1 MSANLLKIAAA
12 PVCALVWLGGQGTRA
27 IAALVVFGI
36 VMPPAGRLLKPY
48 VTEAIFLLLV
58 ASFLRVDLNLLRGY
72 LRRPGLVLAAA
83 AWTMLAVPLISG
95 GAWSLAGLNRAS
107 PDIYLA
113 LILQA
118 VASPMMASPALAA
131 VMGLD
136 ATLVLVTLVIGTALV
151 PLTAPIFAYIFLG
164 SALTLSPLALGAKL
178 VAILSGSLVV
188 ASAIRW
194 RLGGD
199 QIKRH
204 APLIDGIN
212 VLVLIVFVSAV
223 MENVAGE
230 FLSAPR
236 AVADHARLCGVL
248 CVDWPHRA
256 DLPRLRL
263 RACHGARPHG
273 RATQHGADGGGDRWP
288 AAGDRLAFSWTI
300 PATDLFDAATAQA
313 DRCAASATYLKF
325 LHQNPRG
332 PPHRLR
338 RLAEGA
344 NEGEILST
352 QDWIN
357 ISFKAVLTRPRP
369 VSEVGDPP
377 IFHPDRPPTSFNY

>member
-58 ASFLRVDLNLLRGY
+58 ASFLRVDLKLLRGY

-178 VAILSGSLVV
+178 VAILSGSLIV

-204 APLIDGIN
+204 APLIDGVN
-212 VLVLIVFVSAV
+212 VLVLFVFVSAV

-230 FLSAPR
+230 FL
-236 AVADHARLCGVL
+236 ADPLRVL
-248 CVDWPHRA
+248 S
-256 DLPRLRL
+256 L
-263 RACHGARPHG
+263 
-273 RATQHGADGGGDRWP
+273 TM
-288 AAGDRLAFSWTI
+288 LAFAVFFALIGLTALIFRGSGY
-300 PATDLFDAATAQA
+300 ARAMALGLMVAQRNMGLMVAATGGLLPETAWLFLGLSQLPI
-313 DRCAASATYLKF
+313 YLSPQLLKPIVQR
-325 LHQNPRG
+325 LV
-332 PPHRLR
+332 PP
-338 RLAEGA
+338 
-344 NEGEILST
+344 
-352 QDWIN
+352 
-357 ISFKAVLTRPRP
+357 V
-369 VSEVGDPP
+369 
-377 IFHPDRPPTSFNY
+377 